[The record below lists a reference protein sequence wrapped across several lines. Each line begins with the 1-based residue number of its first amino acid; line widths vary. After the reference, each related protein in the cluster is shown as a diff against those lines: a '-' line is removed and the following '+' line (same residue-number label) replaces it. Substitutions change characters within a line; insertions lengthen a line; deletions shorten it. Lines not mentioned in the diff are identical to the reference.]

1 MDELVKSQQL
11 IDDMAMAIAQGND
24 EQARKHY
31 EEYKKIYEKITK
43 KKFPKTFE
51 ELKKARRREMTELE
65 TEIEI

>member
-1 MDELVKSQQL
+1 MDELVRSQQL

-24 EQARKHY
+24 EQAREYY
-31 EEYKKIYEKITK
+31 EEYRVIYEKITK

-51 ELKKARRREMTELE
+51 ELKNSRKREMTELE